1 MEKTKLLDKEQVR
14 KNCCNLANVN
24 FKKKGPK
31 VKKTTFLYFMTTF
44 LNFTLKTG

>member
-14 KNCCNLANVN
+14 RNCCNLTNVN

-31 VKKTTFLYFMTTF
+31 VKKNNVFIFHDYFS
-44 LNFTLKTG
+44 

>member
-31 VKKTTFLYFMTTF
+31 VKKNNVFIFHDYFS
-44 LNFTLKTG
+44 